1 MKSCIIVI
9 NTIALPAAKYI
20 YNEKKRELCE
30 KFSLSFMRHA
40 AKLCED
46 EERKDTSLS
55 GRMCASGL
63 PAAVAEG
70 AEDLL
75 SCLQER
81 MSTGGEDS
89 TACLRKM
96 AEGGEDSQSY
106 IREIGDGGIL
116 NALWYMNEE
125 LGSGMEID
133 LRKIPIRQETV
144 EILELFNVNPYYA
157 KSDGAWLL
165 VTQDPVSVTEACEK
179 AGLPCALIGH
189 LTPGPARIIKNGDSV
204 RYLDRPQEDAL
215 SVFRMQEAGHFD

>member
-63 PAAVAEG
+63 PAAV
-70 AEDLL
+70 
-75 SCLQER
+75 
-81 MSTGGEDS
+81 
-89 TACLRKM
+89 

-165 VTQDPVSVTEACEK
+165 VTQDPVSLAEACEK

-215 SVFRMQEAGHFD
+215 SVFRMQEAGHFN

>member
-63 PAAVAEG
+63 PAALE
-70 AEDLL
+70 
-75 SCLQER
+75 
-81 MSTGGEDS
+81 
-89 TACLRKM
+89 
-96 AEGGEDSQSY
+96 EGGEDSQSY

-215 SVFRMQEAGHFD
+215 SVFRMQEAGHFN

>member
-63 PAAVAEG
+63 PAA
-70 AEDLL
+70 L
-75 SCLQER
+75 
-81 MSTGGEDS
+81 
-89 TACLRKM
+89 

-165 VTQDPVSVTEACEK
+165 VTQDPVSLAEACEK

-215 SVFRMQEAGHFD
+215 SVFRMQEAGHFN

>member
-1 MKSCIIVI
+1 
-9 NTIALPAAKYI
+9 
-20 YNEKKRELCE
+20 
-30 KFSLSFMRHA
+30 MRHA

-63 PAAVAEG
+63 PAAV
-70 AEDLL
+70 
-75 SCLQER
+75 
-81 MSTGGEDS
+81 
-89 TACLRKM
+89 

-165 VTQDPVSVTEACEK
+165 VTQDPVSLAEACEK

-215 SVFRMQEAGHFD
+215 SVFRMQEAGHFN